1 MSKRI
6 LFTTETLSLGGIQ
19 RVTSVIVNALYRHG
33 KDVTLYCLDN
43 AKQDFYHVDA
53 PVVRFDSTG
62 KRYIKNQFFRLLKL
76 FSGGR
81 LCPFGKLIF

>member
-62 KRYIKNQFFRLLKL
+62 KRYIKRLSGNQGLHPDPGI
-76 FSGGR
+76 SETS
-81 LCPFGKLIF
+81 FGAI